1 MIDFVFVCIERT
13 RKKSNSIPLLEKVEQ
28 KGLPREARQA
38 VSPEFPLLEKVAP
51 EGKKGSRP
59 SGSAAFSSLFCE

>member
-1 MIDFVFVCIERT
+1 MIDFVLFALREQG
-13 RKKSNSIPLLEKVEQ
+13 RKVIQFL
-28 KGLPREARQA
+28 
-38 VSPEFPLLEKVAP
+38 PLLEKVAP